1 MVTLDC
7 SDYHHD
13 GVFPHHIVA
22 GHIVDDVR
30 EVFDDLRRGVMEST
44 AEMIDA
50 VDRGRKKVYHAIAAN
65 NVIVIADYILSS
77 GTEKCGPGT
86 ITGQTLES
94 SDVF

>member
-1 MVTLDC
+1 MLTLDRLENLEIC
-7 SDYHHD
+7 DYHHHD
-13 GVFPHHIVA
+13 HVLVA

-65 NVIVIADYILSS
+65 NVIV
-77 GTEKCGPGT
+77 
-86 ITGQTLES
+86 Q
-94 SDVF
+94 FR

>member
-1 MVTLDC
+1 MVTLDRYDSQLEHC
-7 SDYHHD
+7 HNHN
-13 GVFPHHIVA
+13 HLVA

-65 NVIVIADYILSS
+65 NVIV
-77 GTEKCGPGT
+77 
-86 ITGQTLES
+86 QFR
-94 SDVF
+94 SDLHSNLLRIS

>member
-1 MVTLDC
+1 MVTLDCSDC

-65 NVIVIADYILSS
+65 NVIV
-77 GTEKCGPGT
+77 
-86 ITGQTLES
+86 Q
-94 SDVF
+94 FR

>member
-1 MVTLDC
+1 MVTLDRRN
-7 SDYHHD
+7 YHHN
-13 GVFPHHIVA
+13 GVVPHIVA

-65 NVIVIADYILSS
+65 NVIV
-77 GTEKCGPGT
+77 
-86 ITGQTLES
+86 Q
-94 SDVF
+94 FR